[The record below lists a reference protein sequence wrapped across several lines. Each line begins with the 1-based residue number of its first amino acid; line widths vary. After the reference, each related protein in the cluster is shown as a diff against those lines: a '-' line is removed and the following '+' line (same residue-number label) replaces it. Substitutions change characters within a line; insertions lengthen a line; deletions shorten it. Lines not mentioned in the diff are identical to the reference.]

1 MITLG
6 LCLIYYGVAL
16 FGYQLYG
23 WFSEDQWS
31 AYTVL
36 AAWISFF
43 GRPDLDVPIVGP
55 AIAWFMEW
63 PLSVA
68 LIALGG
74 SILASMAGFRQH
86 TRLRLVRLRAKW
98 FAENAEA
105 ADYKPWT
112 IGGAVGKFRKDVLDR
127 EAKGRAGFD

>member
-43 GRPDLDVPIVGP
+43 GRPDLSSPVIGP
-55 AIAWFMEW
+55 TIAWFMGW
-63 PLSVA
+63 PLSLA
-68 LIALGG
+68 LIALGLTILC
-74 SILASMAGFRQH
+74 SITALRQH
-86 TRLRLVRLRAKW
+86 ARLRLARLRSKW
-98 FAENAEA
+98 YAENALA
-105 ADYKPWT
+105 AGYKPWT
-112 IGGAVGKFRKDVLDR
+112 IEKSAEDFRKDVLDR
-127 EAKGRAGFD
+127 EAKGRAGFN